1 MRLRTLVFFYGKRLR
16 LHGVQ
21 ELFAGLG
28 VAAAVALVFAVT
40 VAASSLT
47 SSAANVVHTV
57 AGPADLQ
64 LHALGPEGFSERLL
78 KRVNRLPGVAQA
90 AQLLEQT
97 ATITTPSG
105 GRAIVTVAGAGGRL
119 ALMDGLAH
127 TLPGGVLEAD
137 GIGLSNASARQL
149 GIAGNGANNRVT
161 VIVRGGADR
170 LRVSAIL
177 GHEAAGALSQAQAAV
192 MPLLRLQKLA
202 GLPHRVTRILIESSP
217 GQKTTVEGELRTL
230 VGSTISIAPANQ
242 EVTLLGQALKPSNQA
257 STLFAGLAALLGFL
271 FAFNAILLTVPERRA
286 AIADLRLD
294 GTKRKAI
301 VQMVLFQAICL
312 GVLSSL
318 VGLLGGYILARE
330 VFQTAPGYLAQAF
343 TLGGNTVIGVRP
355 VLLALT
361 GGILATCLASAVPLG
376 DLRHGRP
383 LDAIYTDTGARDRT
397 PGRRMQRRLFAIA
410 LALFALASMLFAL
423 VPSAAIATCVLLALA
438 TMLAVPLIL
447 SLVLLTSEAL
457 AMRYSKLTIL
467 PLAIES
473 LRARRL
479 RSLAL
484 AATGAVAL
492 FGSVALG
499 GAQSDLLRG
508 LHNFAHAY
516 ASDGQV
522 WVVNPGYTPETTSFL
537 PDGYATRIAR
547 VPGVLRVQTLQSEFM
562 NLKNRR
568 VVILARPPGTG
579 REVLRT
585 QTVVGD
591 AASAQQRLTEA
602 GWVTVSRQIAEEQH
616 VGVGQTI
623 ELPTPTGIVPFRI
636 AALTTNFGWPGGAVL
651 MSTADYRRR
660 WATSAPT
667 ALTVDL
673 APSANLAQ
681 AQHVILASLGA
692 RSGLEAITAATWRG
706 RFDSLAGEGLGQL
719 GDISTLLIIAAILA
733 MAAALGSSI
742 WQRRVSLAE
751 LRLEGT
757 PQRRLR
763 LILLTESTLILGAGC
778 LAGALGGIYG
788 QFVIDDY
795 LERITGFPVTRI
807 ATAAR
812 PIEMFVLVIAV
823 VLVLMS
829 LPGWLAARAPVTI
842 ALNE

>member
-1 MRLRTLVFFYGKRLR
+1 MRLRTLIFFYSKRLR

-21 ELFAGLG
+21 EFFAGLG

-47 SSAANVVHTV
+47 SSAANVIRTV

-64 LHALGPEGFSERLL
+64 LHALGPEGFSESLL
-78 KRVNRLPGVAQA
+78 KRVNRLSGVARA

-97 ATITTPSG
+97 ATIKTRSG

-127 TLPGGVLEAD
+127 TFPGGVLEAG
-137 GIGLSNASARQL
+137 GIGLSAAGARQL
-149 GIAGNGANNRVT
+149 GIEGVNFNERVT
-161 VIVRGGADR
+161 VIVRGRADR
-170 LRVSAIL
+170 LKVSAIL

-192 MPLLRLQKLA
+192 MPLRSLQTLA
-202 GLPHRVTRILIESSP
+202 GLPDRVTRILIESRP
-217 GQKTTVEGELRTL
+217 GQRARVESELRVL
-230 VGSTISIAPANQ
+230 VGNTVSIGPANQ
-242 EVTLLGQALKPSNQA
+242 EVALLGQALKPSNQA
-257 STLFAGLAALLGFL
+257 SALFAGLAALLGFL

-301 VQMVLFQAICL
+301 VQMVFFQAICL
-312 GVLSSL
+312 GVLASL
-318 VGLLGGYILARE
+318 VGLLGGYVLARE

-355 VLLALT
+355 VLLSLA
-361 GGILATCLASAVPLG
+361 GGIIATCLASAIPLQ
-376 DLRHGRP
+376 DLRHGRA
-383 LDAIYTDTGARDRT
+383 LDAVYTETGTTDRT
-397 PGRRMQRRLFAIA
+397 PGRRTQRRLFAVA
-410 LALFALASMLFAL
+410 LALFLLASLLFVL

-447 SLVLLTSEAL
+447 AIVLLASEAL
-457 AMRYSKLTIL
+457 AMRYSRLTIL
-467 PLAIES
+467 PLAVES

-508 LHNFAHAY
+508 LHNFARAY
-516 ASDGQV
+516 AADGQI

-537 PDGYATRIAR
+537 PDGYASRIAR
-547 VPGVLRVQTLQSEFM
+547 IPGVSRVQTFQSEFM
-562 NLKNRR
+562 NLQNRR

-591 AASAQQRLTEA
+591 VAAAQQRLTEA
-602 GWVTVSRQIAEEQH
+602 GWITVSQQIAEEQH
-616 VGVGQTI
+616 TGVGKTI
-623 ELPTPTGIVPFRI
+623 ELPTPTGVVPFRI

-651 MSTADYRRR
+651 MNTTDYRRL

-673 APSANLAQ
+673 LPGTSLARTQ
-681 AQHVILASLGA
+681 GAILASLGA
-692 RSGLEAITAATWRG
+692 GSGLEAITAATWRT
-706 RFDSLAGEGLGQL
+706 RFDSLAGEGLAQL

-751 LRLEGT
+751 LRLEGVR
-757 PQRRLR
+757 QRRLR
-763 LILLTESTLILGAGC
+763 LILLTESMLMLGAGC

-795 LERITGFPVTRI
+795 LEHITGFPVTRI

-823 VLVLMS
+823 VLLLMS
-829 LPGWLAARAPVTI
+829 IPGWLAARAPVTL
-842 ALNE
+842 ALSE